1 MECVLFAESNIGA
14 VSVSDFKVLCSYHS
28 IGDAFFSV
36 WPTGYQT
43 SSQRYTD
50 CKAQTR
56 TGINILL

>member
-1 MECVLFAESNIGA
+1 MECVSFAESNIGA

-43 SSQRYTD
+43 SSQ
-50 CKAQTR
+50 
-56 TGINILL
+56 